1 MTKIY
6 KLVIALSV
14 ASFVCV
20 GLTAC
25 DDDDSGGAATS
36 SSFSIGNDG

>member
-1 MTKIY
+1 MNKIY
-6 KLVIALSV
+6 RFVIVLSV

-25 DDDDSGGAATS
+25 DDDDNGGVATS

>member
-1 MTKIY
+1 MIKFY

-25 DDDDSGGAATS
+25 DDDNSGAATS